1 MGTVTIAGQQVSVY
15 QDTAISGVPFGFVDT
30 PTNHLTGAAGAVSFT
45 GWSLA
50 PAGISTVA
58 LWREPV
64 GAETGPLIFIGNA
77 NLVPGSRPDVAN
89 AYPGYPQNNWGWGY
103 QILTNELPNSG
114 GSAGLGNG
122 TYAVHTIATDET
134 GQPATLGITTITVNN
149 AASQVPFGTIDTPAQ
164 GGTASGVFVNFGWAV
179 TPNAANIIPADG
191 STIWVFIDNMP
202 IGHPVYNNY
211 RSDIA
216 TLFPGL
222 QNSGGAV
229 GYYFVDTT
237 TLTNGLH
244 SIAWS
249 VKDSAGN
256 AS

>member
-1 MGTVTIAGQQVSVY
+1 
-15 QDTAISGVPFGFVDT
+15 
-30 PTNHLTGAAGAVSFT
+30 
-45 GWSLA
+45 
-50 PAGISTVA
+50 
-58 LWREPV
+58 
-64 GAETGPLIFIGNA
+64 
-77 NLVPGSRPDVAN
+77 VAN

-202 IGHPVYNNY
+202 VGHPVYNNY